1 MANEIAQE
9 ANQQRHWG
17 ILHVDKDSTMIQPI
31 PTTNLTNHTVNK
43 IN

>member
-17 ILHVDKDSTMIQPI
+17 ILHVDKDSTMIS
-31 PTTNLTNHTVNK
+31 TNSHNQFDQSHS
-43 IN
+43 